1 MLPMLPQGALGG
13 VGGHHEL
20 GRGEESVLDLFH
32 PQFHLKVHLEGLSAI
47 VSWEGETRL
56 GWTGFVSSFTT
67 GCSWRGWRSSKV
79 LKGVGD
85 TAHCLLGSVSERFG
99 K

>member
-1 MLPMLPQGALGG
+1 MLPILPQGTQGG

-20 GRGEESVLDLFH
+20 GGGEESVLDLFH
-32 PQFHLKVHLEGLSAI
+32 PQFHLKVHLEG
-47 VSWEGETRL
+47 EMRL
-56 GWTGFVSSFTT
+56 GWTGFVSSFMR
-67 GCSWRGWRSSKV
+67 GYSRRGWRSSKV